1 MTDYLT
7 KLELAALL
15 RVTPRTIT
23 NYQQSGRVPPPLK
36 VGRKNLWSRTQLAD
50 FIRAQHSG
58 QAAESA

>member
-7 KLELAALL
+7 KTELAALL

-23 NYQQSGRVPPPLK
+23 NYQQAGRVPAPMK
-36 VGRKNLWSRTQLAD
+36 VGRKNLWSRSQLVE
-50 FIRAQHSG
+50 FIRAQHGG